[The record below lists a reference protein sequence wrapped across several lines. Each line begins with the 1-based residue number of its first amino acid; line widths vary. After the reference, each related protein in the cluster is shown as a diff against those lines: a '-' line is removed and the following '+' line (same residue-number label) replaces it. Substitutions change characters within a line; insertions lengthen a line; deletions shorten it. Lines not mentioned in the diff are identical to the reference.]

1 MSPQQNIH
9 PIFHRMLSRESRESL
24 LGQRG
29 VVVWLYG
36 LSGSGKSTLGLALD
50 QSLHQLGRASIL
62 LDGDNIRHGLNS
74 DLSFSDTDRLEN
86 IRRVSHV
93 AALTAQAGLI
103 TITTFICPLREMR
116 DIARQIISPEDFMEV
131 YVHASFQT
139 CAARDPKGLYA
150 SAMAGRIQNFTGKD
164 SAFEPPDFDAND
176 ILTIQTELNTPAE
189 CLRKLLHALKQ
200 RAFPDIGTAN
210 NLDPL
215 PENT

>member
-1 MSPQQNIH
+1 MSTQENLH

-36 LSGSGKSTLGLALD
+36 LSGSGKSTLGLALE

-62 LDGDNIRHGLNS
+62 LDGDNVRRGLNS

-86 IRRVSHV
+86 IRRISHV

-103 TITTFICPLREMR
+103 TITSLICPLREMR
-116 DIARQIISPEDFMEV
+116 DVARQIISPEDFMEV
-131 YVHASFQT
+131 YVHASFET

-150 SAMAGRIQNFTGKD
+150 SAMAGGIQNFTGKD
-164 SAFEPPDFDAND
+164 SAFEPPAPEAND
-176 ILTIQTELNTPAE
+176 VLTLQTELNTPDQ
-189 CLRKLLHALKQ
+189 CLGRLLDALKQ
-200 RAFPDIGTAN
+200 RAFPQIGKTQ
-210 NLDPL
+210 PL
-215 PENT
+215 APSTENT